1 MPRERTCRS
10 SEKLSYS
17 IGMLRWADGHD
28 PTPRGLDRS
37 RNDSQVGRGRARAAT
52 GRRGFAVW
60 ERVRPA
66 FPRFPP
72 RVPARLGRVPRTPCP
87 PVKAEP
93 DRSPYEPS
101 VRPGPRPGSRVGT
114 RRVPSLPNGQPR
126 DFRHRGCIRSINM
139 SEPACPARCLSRIS
153 RGRVCGGVACG
164 EASEPRAAAPPTRL
178 PLPIAAC
185 QPHPVA
191 KPRGPPRPRHR
202 TQTRTFMNVEFEL
215 VDSEQSV
222 RVRSRSAF
230 HGDGPAR
237 PARHRHPRLRR
248 PPRARAPRPPGL
260 SRRSPYVPASR
271 RSALPV

>member
-1 MPRERTCRS
+1 MGRWPRSNAAGPWIARETTHKSDAAAREPR
-10 SEKLSYS
+10 
-17 IGMLRWADGHD
+17 RADAV
-28 PTPRGLDRS
+28 S
-37 RNDSQVGRGRARAAT
+37 RFGSVSD
-52 GRRGFAVW
+52 
-60 ERVRPA
+60 
-66 FPRFPP
+66 PRFRASP
-72 RVPARLGRVPRTPCP
+72 RASLRGSVGCPVRRP

-101 VRPGPRPGSRVGT
+101 VRPGPRPGSRVG

-153 RGRVCGGVACG
+153 RGRVAGVSRAVR
-164 EASEPRAAAPPTRL
+164 SEPRAAAPPTRL

-215 VDSEQSV
+215 DARRFRTVSRQSESV
-222 RVRSRSAF
+222 VPRFTV
-230 HGDGPAR
+230 PR

-248 PPRARAPRPPGL
+248 PPRARVPRPARALPAFAV
-260 SRRSPYVPASR
+260 VPASR
-271 RSALPV
+271 RRPRSPGCVV